1 MIFFFFVGRFLGGF
15 QGKKRHGN
23 TSNPSFF
30 LRSYKKKKE
39 ITKPIDSD
47 ETRQNKRGTNA
58 NARNKKLTDP
68 SSQLQRQAEELA
80 PDPSRSLK
88 FDISLP
94 FFRPGL
100 PVFCST
106 YDAANVLLP
115 RSRNVNLQRL
125 KLGFA
130 LEKTARLTLDNFF
143 TISGFNGSMGCLRG

>member
-1 MIFFFFVGRFLGGF
+1 MPFSFDCFVGGISREEATRQHQWTAFSWVLPK
-15 QGKKRHGN
+15 Q
-23 TSNPSFF
+23 
-30 LRSYKKKKE
+30 E
-39 ITKPIDSD
+39 TKPIDSN
-47 ETRQNKRGTNA
+47 ETIQNDWEGANA
-58 NARNKKLTDP
+58 NARNRKANRSFFTATTP
-68 SSQLQRQAEELA
+68 SGGTGARPVSVF
-80 PDPSRSLK
+80 K

-130 LEKTARLTLDNFF
+130 LEKTARLALDNFF

>member
-1 MIFFFFVGRFLGGF
+1 MQTQM
-15 QGKKRHGN
+15 QG
-23 TSNPSFF
+23 
-30 LRSYKKKKE
+30 
-39 ITKPIDSD
+39 I
-47 ETRQNKRGTNA
+47 
-58 NARNKKLTDP
+58 KKLTDP

>member
-1 MIFFFFVGRFLGGF
+1 MIFRWGISKRSDTATPPTRGF
-15 QGKKRHGN
+15 
-23 TSNPSFF
+23 SLVPF
-30 LRSYKKKKE
+30 YKKKKRNLS
-39 ITKPIDSD
+39 IRTKQFRINERDA
-47 ETRQNKRGTNA
+47 NA
-58 NARNKKLTDP
+58 NARNKKANRSFFTATTP
-68 SSQLQRQAEELA
+68 SGGTGARPVSVF
-80 PDPSRSLK
+80 K